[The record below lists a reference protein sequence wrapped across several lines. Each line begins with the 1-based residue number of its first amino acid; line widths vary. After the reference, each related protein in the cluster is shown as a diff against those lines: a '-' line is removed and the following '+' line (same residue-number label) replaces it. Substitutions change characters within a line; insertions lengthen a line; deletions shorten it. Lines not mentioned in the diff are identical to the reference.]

1 MKSQHINNYLSF
13 QDSSN
18 TLGMSFS
25 FAPACER
32 REDLKY
38 CTNQAQRYKQ

>member
-1 MKSQHINNYLSF
+1 MKLQHINNYLSF
-13 QDSSN
+13 QDCLN
-18 TLGMSFS
+18 LLGTSVS
-25 FAPACER
+25 FAPAYER

>member
-1 MKSQHINNYLSF
+1 MKSQPINHYSSF
-13 QDSSN
+13 QDN
-18 TLGMSFS
+18 LNHLRMSIS

-32 REDLKY
+32 REDFKY

>member
-18 TLGMSFS
+18 RLGMSFS
-25 FAPACER
+25 FVPACER

>member
-1 MKSQHINNYLSF
+1 MKSQHINQYPSF
-13 QDSSN
+13 QHSLN
-18 TLGMSFS
+18 LLGTSVS

>member
-1 MKSQHINNYLSF
+1 MKSQHINNYFSF
-13 QDSSN
+13 QDSWYK
-18 TLGMSFS
+18 LGMSIS

-38 CTNQAQRYKQ
+38 CINQAQRYKQ